1 MLSIVSP
8 VPSGMLAAMSSAIA
22 VSSAPEAALVS
33 RSTASP
39 TAVTST
45 ATSAVVTVPSV
56 EVAVTPSVKS
66 SFESSGGVTVRPSSW
81 SAVTV

>member
-1 MLSIVSP
+1 MVI
-8 VPSGMLAAMSSAIA
+8 VPSSFIEK
-22 VSSAPEAALVS
+22 V
-33 RSTASP
+33 TASP
-39 TAVTST
+39 TSGASFTAVTST